1 MSESF
6 ADWLKEEYVK
16 AYREIKEAV
25 VGDSPNWTHEEIME
39 RILYLIDF
47 HKTNLPEMQK
57 AGWFE

>member
-6 ADWLKEEYVK
+6 VK

-25 VGDSPNWTHEEIME
+25 VGDSPNWTHEEIIE

-47 HKTNLPEMQK
+47 EKTNLPEIQK

>member
-6 ADWLKEEYVK
+6 VK

-25 VGDSPNWTHEEIME
+25 VGDSPNWTHEEIIE

-47 HKTNLPEMQK
+47 ERDNQ
-57 AGWFE
+57 

>member
-6 ADWLKEEYVK
+6 VK

-25 VGDSPNWTHEEIME
+25 VGDSPNWTHEEVME
-39 RILYLIDF
+39 RIHYWKDF
-47 HKTNLPEMQK
+47 YKTWLPEMQK